1 MEIGIALGVRG
12 RIASTVKELM
22 VRARDRDRD
31 RLRGWGYGSEHFTVK
46 ELMPRFDED

>member
-22 VRARDRDRD
+22 VRARARDRDRD
-31 RLRGWGYGSEHFTVK
+31 RVRAMVASTSLSRS
-46 ELMPRFDED
+46 